1 MLCTFYKNTQEL
13 YINMEVNWFNLIFSS
28 VLLGVG
34 LAMDAFSV
42 SLANGL
48 NEPKMRLR
56 KVLTISGI
64 FALFQAMMP
73 LIGWVA
79 ISGFLELFNK
89 FKPIIPWVSF
99 ILLCFIGGKML
110 VESIRSDGE
119 DNEKAKTLTIGA
131 LFVQAIATSID
142 ALTAGINLAKD
153 YNLEQYP
160 YVILSVS
167 IIAVLT
173 MAICFCGVK
182 LGQKMGTKLSN
193 KAGILGGGVLIFLGL
208 KIFVTDILFA

>member
-1 MLCTFYKNTQEL
+1 M
-13 YINMEVNWFNLIFSS
+13 INWFNLIFSS
-28 VLLGVG
+28 ILLGVG

-48 NEPKMRLR
+48 NYPKMRLR
-56 KVLTISGI
+56 KVFLISGI
-64 FALFQAMMP
+64 FAIFQAMMP

-110 VESIRSDGE
+110 YDSIKGE
-119 DNEKAKTLTIGA
+119 DEGDEGVKNLTLGA
-131 LFVQAIATSID
+131 LLVQAIATSID
-142 ALTAGINLAKD
+142 ALTAGINFAKD
-153 YNLEQYP
+153 YSLQQYP
-160 YVILSVS
+160 YVLLAVS
-167 IIAVLT
+167 IIAILT
-173 MAICFCGVK
+173 FGICFGGVK
-182 LGQKMGTKLSN
+182 IGQRVGTKFSS
-193 KAGILGGGVLIFLGL
+193 KAGILGGSVLIFLGL

>member
-1 MLCTFYKNTQEL
+1 M
-13 YINMEVNWFNLIFSS
+13 NWFNLIFSS

-56 KVLTISGI
+56 KVIAISGI
-64 FALFQAMMP
+64 FAFFQAMMP
-73 LIGWVA
+73 LIGWIA
-79 ISGFLELFNK
+79 ISGFLELFK
-89 FKPIIPWVSF
+89 SFQGYIPWISF
-99 ILLCFIGGKML
+99 ILLCFIGGKMIFD
-110 VESIRSDGE
+110 SIRGDLEDGK
-119 DNEKAKTLTIGA
+119 DAKKLTIGV

-153 YNLEQYP
+153 YALSQYL

-167 IIAVLT
+167 IIAALT
-173 MAICFCGVK
+173 FGICFGGVK
-182 LGQKMGTKLSN
+182 IGQKVGTKFSN
-193 KAGILGGGVLIFLGL
+193 KAGILGGSVLIFLGL
-208 KIFVTDILFA
+208 KIFIADILF